1 MIKQLYLSLLPF
13 LFVIC
18 FISDSSGFTVVPNSS
33 KQSSQLAHTKD
44 AVKEGHTITEIATPV
59 SFKKKDKPR
68 KRFFK
73 SNTDPVEERK
83 TDAFAIVAI
92 VCAIGSFFIAGLILG
107 LCAVAF
113 SIVALLRI
121 RKKPYK
127 RKGKVLAWIA
137 LALGV
142 VAFGIVAVYLASL

>member
-1 MIKQLYLSLLPF
+1 MKFFYLSLLPI

-18 FISDSSGFTVVPNSS
+18 FISDSSGFTIVPNASQ
-33 KQSSQLAHTKD
+33 QSMQFEIPENG
-44 AVKEGHTITEIATPV
+44 VKEGSTITQKEPTI
-59 SFKKKDKPR
+59 SIKKKEKLN
-68 KRFFK
+68 KRFNK
-73 SNTDPVEERK
+73 SSTEPEEERK
-83 TDAFAIVAI
+83 TDPFAIVAI
-92 VCAIGSFFIAGLILG
+92 ICAVGSFFIAGIILG

-113 SIVALLRI
+113 SIVALQRI

-142 VAFGIVAVYLASL
+142 VAFGIVLVYLTTL